1 MDIHFRLVREEDC
14 DLIYKWFND
23 PVVRE
28 NSFNSHLIN
37 YEEHKKW
44 FYKKLRSKECI
55 LLIVTDCNQ
64 PVGQI
69 RLDIEGDTAII
80 NYSVDK
86 DYRGKGYGTQILIN
100 IVQVIKEY
108 SIPVNRIVGKVK
120 LSNIAS
126 QKAFK
131 KAGYREKIFKDYIE
145 YSKDI

>member
-1 MDIHFRLVREEDC
+1 MDIHFRLVQEEDC
-14 DLIYKWFND
+14 DLLYKWAND

-28 NSFNSHLIN
+28 NSFNKHFIS
-37 YEEHKKW
+37 YDEHKKW
-44 FYKKLRSKECI
+44 FYEKINSPKCLFF
-55 LLIVTDCNQ
+55 IVISFDQ

-69 RLDIEGDTAII
+69 RLDIEEDTAII

-86 DYRGKGYGTQILIN
+86 NYRGRGYGTQILIN

-108 SIPVNRIVGKVK
+108 NIPVNRIVGKVK

-131 KAGYREKIFKDYIE
+131 KAGYSEKRFKDYIE